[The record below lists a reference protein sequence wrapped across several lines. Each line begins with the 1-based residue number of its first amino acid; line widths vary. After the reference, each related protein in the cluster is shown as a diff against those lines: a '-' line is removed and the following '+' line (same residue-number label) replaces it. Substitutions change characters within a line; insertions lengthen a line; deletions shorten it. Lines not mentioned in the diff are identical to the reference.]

1 MWRAFSFAHLRNS
14 PLASARK
21 SRKGPTKL
29 GTSLR
34 ERGKIW
40 LERVE
45 SAGKKEKQWL
55 DDAKK
60 ATDAYTNEGTPDAYG
75 DKVIDYG
82 GYDFNILFANV
93 ETIVPAVINS
103 PPVPDIRRRF
113 QDEDPAARIVS
124 DIIERAIRVQI
135 DDSRLQTELEA
146 TAQDAFLAGRGV
158 VRLRFYSDIVETL
171 PTNEELEDAADRSDA
186 SGSDAGA
193 DGRSYQVGDEADDI
207 EVPDGEGDGLD
218 AAASDPRLGIGANG
232 GPPLEHLENERIC
245 FEAVSW
251 IDYRHGPAKRW
262 NERSWEA
269 FRFCIPQEDEE
280 KSFDASLI
288 GEQLDDS
295 EINGRK
301 TSCADGINGWE
312 IWDKDSRKVIFIDD
326 QGVILK
332 MVDDPLGLTDFFCT
346 GTPIQPITV
355 NGRLM
360 PVNPFSIYRRLALD
374 LDDAVRRKNKL
385 INAMK
390 VRGWYG
396 IAEADMQGILDLNDN
411 EFKPV
416 GNPELWAANGGL
428 DGAIAFWPL
437 DKFIAAIQQLDAAI
451 DRYKQWIYEITGI
464 SDIVRGASMASET
477 ATAQNIKSQW
487 GSLRIQ
493 KMQRMMERCARDLF
507 VMMSEIIPSKF
518 SLQTLQEMTGIE
530 IIVKPNDTPD
540 QVQQKTAVQALLKR
554 KLSTYYRID
563 VESDSTVRADLTRQ
577 KQEVAE
583 FLQGAGAYFAAVA
596 PLVQQGALPAE
607 AAVEIFAATA
617 RMFSLGKS
625 VEDTL
630 EQMVTRAKQTAAQAQ
645 QKPQGQQPD
654 PEAIKAQGEAAAKQA
669 DAQAKVIAAQSKAAE
684 DEAIRQQKAAQFS
697 QDLKV
702 AWMKEETTNKERL
715 AALAIKELDR
725 AIREIDLEKAQVELI
740 KIQSAPID
748 AGMAHKPPSES
759 IAFKDLPPEGQAQ
772 MAAQAGIILSPQQMA
787 DHQAAKDAKEAAKTP
802 PNPMEMA

>member
-1 MWRAFSFAHLRNS
+1 M
-14 PLASARK
+14 ASVRK
-21 SRKGPTKL
+21 SRKGPTKD
-29 GTSLR
+29 GATLR
-34 ERGKIW
+34 KRGQVW

-45 SAGKKEKQWL
+45 AAGKKEKVWL

-60 ATDAYTNEGTPDAYG
+60 ATDAYTNEGVAEAYG
-75 DKVIDYG
+75 TTTIDNG
-82 GYDFNILFANV
+82 GYDFNILFSNV

-103 PPVPDIRRRF
+103 SPVPDIRRRF
-113 QDEDPAARIVS
+113 QDEDPIARVVS
-124 DIIERAIRVQI
+124 DLLERAIRVQI

-171 PTNEELEDAADRSDA
+171 PTNEELEDAEELASGNDGTSGSDDGYLSAASGGEDRSDTD
-186 SGSDAGA
+186 SD
-193 DGRSYQVGDEADDI
+193 VEDD
-207 EVPDGEGDGLD
+207 PQ
-218 AAASDPRLGIGANG
+218 RGIGDNG

-262 NERSWEA
+262 NERPWEA
-269 FRFCIPQEDEE
+269 FRFCIPQEDED

-301 TSCADGINGWE
+301 DKCADGINGWE
-312 IWDKDSRKVIFIDD
+312 IWDRDSRKVIFIDD
-326 QGVILK
+326 DGVILK

-396 IAEADMQGILDLNDN
+396 IAETDMQGILDLGDN
-411 EFKPV
+411 EFKPIT
-416 GNPELWAANGGL
+416 NPELWAANGGL
-428 DGAIAFWPL
+428 EGAIAFWPL
-437 DKFIAAIQQLDAAI
+437 ERFISAIQQLDAAI

-518 SLQTLQEMTGIE
+518 SLETLQQMTGIQL
-530 IIVKPNDTPD
+530 IVAPNDPPEE
-540 QVQQKTAVQALLKR
+540 VRKKLAIQALLKK
-554 KLSTYYRID
+554 KLATYYRID

-630 EQMVTRAKQTAAQAQ
+630 EQMVTRAKQMASQAAQQ
-645 QKPQGQQPD
+645 PQGEKPD
-654 PEAIKAQGEAAAKQA
+654 PEAAKAQAEQAKAQGEAAAKQA
-669 DAQAKVIAAQSKAAE
+669 DSQAKLIAAQSKAA
-684 DEAIRQQKAAQFS
+684 DEEANRQQRAAQFS

-702 AWMKEETTNKERL
+702 AWMKEETANKDKL
-715 AALAIKELDR
+715 VSIAIKELDR
-725 AIREIDLEKAQVELI
+725 AIKEIDLEKARVEFDTLMN
-740 KIQSAPID
+740 APLD
-748 AGMAHKPPSES
+748 TGVGRKPPSES
-759 IAFKDLPPEGQAQ
+759 ISFKDLPPEGQAQ
-772 MAAQAGIILSPQQMA
+772 MAAQAGIILSPQQIA
-787 DHQAAKDAKEAAKTP
+787 DHQAASDEQQAAQMP
-802 PNPMEMA
+802 QEPMETA

>member
-1 MWRAFSFAHLRNS
+1 M
-14 PLASARK
+14 ASVRK

-29 GTSLR
+29 GADLR
-34 ERGKIW
+34 KRGKVW
-40 LERVE
+40 LDRVE
-45 SAGKKEKQWL
+45 AAGKKEKNWL

-60 ATDAYTNEGTPDAYG
+60 ATDAYTNEGVAEAYG
-75 DKVIDYG
+75 TTVIDNG
-82 GYDFNILFANV
+82 GYDFNILFSNV

-103 PPVPDIRRRF
+103 SPVPDIRRRF
-113 QDEDPAARIVS
+113 QDEDPVARVVS
-124 DIIERAIRVQI
+124 DLLERAIRVQI

-158 VRLRFYSDIVETL
+158 MRLRFYSDIVETL
-171 PTNEELEDAADRSDA
+171 PTNEELEDAAEPETGSSDEGA
-186 SGSDAGA
+186 YSERDGEVLDEDAGA
-193 DGRSYQVGDEADDI
+193 ELVGR
-207 EVPDGEGDGLD
+207 PDQIGGEP
-218 AAASDPRLGIGANG
+218 AIGHNG

-262 NERSWEA
+262 DDRPWEA
-269 FRFCIPQEDEE
+269 FRFCIPQEDED
-280 KSFDASLI
+280 KSFDAALI

-301 TSCADGINGWE
+301 DKCEDGINGWE
-312 IWDKDSRKVIFIDD
+312 IWDSTSRKVIFIDD

-332 MVDDPLGLTDFFCT
+332 MVDDPLGLSGFFCT
-346 GTPIQPITV
+346 ATPIQPITV

-360 PVNPFSIYRRLALD
+360 PVNPFSVYRRLALD

-396 IAEADMQGILDLNDN
+396 ISETDMQGIQELADN
-411 EFKPV
+411 EFRPIT
-416 GNPELWAANGGL
+416 NPEIWAANGGL
-428 DGAIAFWPL
+428 KGAIAFWPL
-437 DKFIAAIQQLDAAI
+437 EMFIAAIQQLDAAI
-451 DRYKQWIYEITGI
+451 DRYKAWIYEITGI
-464 SDIVRGASMASET
+464 SDIVRGASVASET

-518 SLQTLQEMTGIE
+518 SLETLQQMTGIQ
-530 IIVKPNDTPD
+530 IIVAPNDPPEE
-540 QVQQKTAVQALLKR
+540 VQKKLAIQALLKK
-554 KLSTYYRID
+554 KLATYYRVD

-630 EQMVTRAKQTAAQAQ
+630 EQMVTRAKQMAQQAAQQ
-645 QKPQGQQPD
+645 PQGQQED
-654 PEAIKAQGEAAAKQA
+654 PAQQAAAAKMQA
-669 DAQAKVIAAQSKAAE
+669 DAQSAQITMQAKQQDMQIKAQQSQFDMQRQQGEFQAKMQEAARKAEADGLKAQRDAVIAE
-684 DEAIRQQKAAQFS
+684 M
-697 QDLKV
+697 DL
-702 AWMKEETTNKERL
+702 AMKQIEL
-715 AALAIKELDR
+715 QIK
-725 AIREIDLEKAQVELI
+725 QVELAT
-740 KIQSAPID
+740 KQNQPAES
-748 AGMAHKPPSES
+748 GEAHKPPSES
-759 IAFKDLPPEGQAQ
+759 ISFKDLPPEGQAQ

-787 DHQAAKDAKEAAKTP
+787 DHQTALDAKKAAMKP
-802 PNPMEMA
+802 QKPMETA

>member
-1 MWRAFSFAHLRNS
+1 M
-14 PLASARK
+14 ARK
-21 SRKGPTKL
+21 SRKDPTKL
-29 GTSLR
+29 GADLR
-34 ERGKIW
+34 KRGKVW

-45 SAGKKEKQWL
+45 DAGKKEKIWL

-60 ATDAYTNEGTPDAYG
+60 AVDAYTNEGTPNAYG
-75 DKVIDYG
+75 DTVVDYG

-113 QDEDPAARIVS
+113 QDEDPIARIVS
-124 DIIERAIRVQI
+124 DILERAIRVQI
-135 DDSRLQTELEA
+135 DDSRMQTELEA
-146 TAQDAFLAGRGV
+146 TAQDGFLAGRGV
-158 VRLRFYSDIVETL
+158 IRLRFYSDIVETL
-171 PTNEELEDAADRSDA
+171 PTNKELEDAEEQANG
-186 SGSDAGA
+186 SGDDDETAGLYGA
-193 DGRSYQVGDEADDI
+193 DGEGSDDPGSADGGDNDTPS
-207 EVPDGEGDGLD
+207 PDL
-218 AAASDPRLGIGANG
+218 LGHNG
-232 GPPLEHLENERIC
+232 GPPLERLENERIR

-251 IDYRHGPAKRW
+251 LDYRHGPAKRW
-262 NERSWEA
+262 NERPWEA

-288 GEQLDDS
+288 GEQLNDS

-301 TSCADGINGWE
+301 DSCADGINGWE
-312 IWDKDSRKVIFIDD
+312 IWDSVSRKVIFIDD
-326 QGVILK
+326 DGVILK
-332 MVDDPLGLTDFFCT
+332 MIDDPLGLTDFFCT
-346 GTPIQPITV
+346 ATPVQPITV

-360 PVNPFSIYRRLALD
+360 PVCPFSIYRRLAID

-396 IAEADMQGILDLNDN
+396 IAETDMQGILDLNDN
-411 EFKPV
+411 EFKPIT
-416 GNPELWAANGGL
+416 NPELWAANGGL
-428 DGAIAFWPL
+428 EGAIAFWPL

-451 DRYKQWIYEITGI
+451 ERYKQWIYEITGI
-464 SDIVRGASMASET
+464 SDIVRGASVASET

-493 KMQRMMERCARDLF
+493 KMQRMMERSARDLF

-518 SLQTLQEMTGIE
+518 SLQTLQEMTGIP
-530 IIVKPNDTPD
+530 IIPMPNDTPE
-540 QVQQKTAVQALLKR
+540 QIQQKQAVQALLKR

-630 EQMVTRAKQTAAQAQ
+630 EQMVTRAKQTAAQSAAQ
-645 QKPQGQQPD
+645 PQAQQPD
-654 PEAIKAQGEAAAKQA
+654 PEAVKAQGEAAAKQA
-669 DAQAKVIAAQSKAAE
+669 DGQAKVIAAQSKAAE
-684 DEAIRQQKAAQFS
+684 DEALRQQRAAQFD

-702 AWMKEETTNKERL
+702 AWMKEATANKDKL
-715 AALAIKELDR
+715 VTIAIKELDK
-725 AIREIDLEKAQVELI
+725 AIKEIDLQKAQFEFDAL
-740 KIQSAPID
+740 QNAP
-748 AGMAHKPPSES
+748 AETGKEQKAPSES

-787 DHQAAKDAKEAAKTP
+787 DHQTAIDAKAAAAKPDQAAPAQEIT
-802 PNPMEMA
+802 NA